1 MIGDHVRSATANKAI
16 GRKFFEEFDRR
27 NFDGIAALLAPG
39 EVAHLPGAPQ
49 ALDWPAHRQ
58 YASAFVSAFPDC
70 HHVIDDQVA
79 DADNVVTRL
88 TFHGTHQGPLMG
100 IPPGGKTIAIGAISW
115 FRIENAL
122 IAEEWTEFDRLG
134 MMVQLGVAGAP
145 PPGGALRTPEP
156 DRREQLPPVSDP
168 KAAVGR
174 WFERVDRGGVPDV
187 SQYVVDG
194 YADHSPPPIQGLAS
208 GAIGLRQIFA
218 FALTAF
224 GEFHH
229 DIAASISDGDK
240 VASRVTGYGKHT
252 GDFLGIPAT
261 GKDVSMSGITIH
273 RVTNGKLSE
282 HWAQIDALSLLQQL
296 GAVPG

>member
-1 MIGDHVRSATANKAI
+1 MIGDQVSSAVANKAI
-16 GRKFFEEFDRR
+16 ARKFFEEFDRR
-27 NFDGIAALLAPG
+27 AFDGIAALLAPG

-49 ALDWPAHRQ
+49 PLDWAAHHQ
-58 YASAFVSAFPDC
+58 YASAFVSAFPDS
-70 HHVIDDQVA
+70 HHVIEDQIA
-79 DADNVVTRL
+79 DSDNVVTRV
-88 TFHGTHQGPLMG
+88 TFHGTHTGPLMG
-100 IPPGGKTIAIGAISW
+100 IPATGKTIAMGGISW
-115 FRIENAL
+115 FRIENGF

-134 MMVQLGVAGAP
+134 LMVQLGAAGAP

-156 DRREQLPPVSDP
+156 DGREQLQSLSDP
-168 KAAVGR
+168 RAVVGR

-194 YADHSPPPIQGLAS
+194 YTDHNPPPIQGLAH
-208 GAIGLRQIFA
+208 GATGLRQIFA

-224 GEFHH
+224 SEFHH
-229 DIAASISDGDK
+229 EIGASISEGDK
-240 VASRVTGYGKHT
+240 VASRVTGFGKHA

-261 GKDVSMSGITIH
+261 GKNVTMSGITIH
-273 RVTNGKLSE
+273 RLTNGKLSE